1 MNGHKLS
8 IFHRGGARV
17 YAEER
22 RLHILSLAR
31 RNGRVDAGAVAE
43 QLEVSTETIRRDLT
57 VLERQGKVRRTH
69 GGAIPIS
76 RLGFDP
82 VLTTRASAMV
92 AEKQRIGLLAAKY
105 LPAEGSVMIDSGSTT
120 GALVDCIP
128 DDRPLTVL
136 TNGLHTALALISKPN
151 LNLLM
156 LGGAIR
162 SRALSV
168 VGPWAV
174 RDLGDVRVDVAFLGA
189 NGVTAEHGFST
200 TDQGEAMTKRAM
212 IASARRVIVV
222 CDHSKIG
229 VDDFF
234 HYARASEIDVVI
246 TDSGLDPDLAEE
258 LRAVVPS
265 LELA

>member
-1 MNGHKLS
+1 MY
-8 IFHRGGARV
+8 V
-17 YAEER
+17 EER
-22 RLHILSLAR
+22 RLHILNLAR
-31 RNGRVDAGAVAE
+31 RDGRVDAGAVAE
-43 QLEVSTETIRRDLT
+43 HLEVSTETIRRDLT
-57 VLERQGKVRRTH
+57 ALERQGKLRRTH
-69 GGAIPIS
+69 GGAIPVS

-92 AEKQRIGLLAAKY
+92 EEKQRIGRLAANY

-128 DDRPLTVL
+128 DDSPVTVL
-136 TNGLHTALALISKPN
+136 TNGLHTALALSSKPN
-151 LNLLM
+151 LNILM
-156 LGGAIR
+156 LGGVIR
-162 SRALSV
+162 SRSLSV

-222 CDHSKIG
+222 CDHSKVG

-234 HYARASEIDVVI
+234 HYASASEIDVVI
-246 TDSGLDPDLAEE
+246 SDSGLDPDLAED